1 VRRILGWGRSQ
12 MGRRGVI
19 AALTVLVAIDAWPA
33 LPLVP
38 VWKEPPAIYNT
49 LKATPGVVLA
59 EFPVDPIEVFNT
71 PYMYFSV
78 WHFLPMVNGYSG
90 YIPESYTL
98 LAPELLE
105 FPRGDSA
112 AALRRRGVTHVTVN
126 CGLQSADCDETM
138 NVMRQS
144 PDLRLIME
152 TSWEGEPVRLFE
164 LTGH

>member
-1 VRRILGWGRSQ
+1 LIRLP
-12 MGRRGVI
+12 
-19 AALTVLVAIDAWPA
+19 AA
-33 LPLVP
+33 
-38 VWKEPPAIYNT
+38 PAIYDT
-49 LKATPGVVLA
+49 LKGRPGVVLA
-59 EFPVDPIEVFNT
+59 EFPVDANQVFNT

-90 YIPESYTL
+90 HIPESYTAL
-98 LAPELLE
+98 EPDLLE
-105 FPRGDSA
+105 FPRGGSA

-144 PDLRLIME
+144 PDLRLIEE